1 MEMLCSSYQC
11 VIETSVFEELRQGYD
26 DGVYTWR
33 PGNTSA
39 HWGHS
44 LQEGVMGLLGTVD
57 PSHSSIVTTVQSSYD
72 PDMLP
77 RQFSSVS
84 TWPGLVSGVSDQG
97 WCGVSW
103 SQSALSVMEDRTS
116 IMQGRRVTL
125 TNARPGVTCGH
136 GSIDLGWD
144 RLRSAGV
151 SQPAYRVRR
160 RTEDIMHEIMTQG
173 PVQTVIRV
181 YTDLFMYA
189 GGVYRVTNLGRGRLA
204 GYHAL
209 RMVGWGE
216 EAGLKYWTLVN
227 SWGED
232 WGERGHL
239 RLVRGENE
247 CGVEETVVAAWPVT
261 HHHAGHHHHR
271 GHRGGAAGYRRQRHR
286 GRHHRHRQRHQHS
299 ERRGRRRYKKKY
311 YQVG

>member
-1 MEMLCSSYQC
+1 
-11 VIETSVFEELRQGYD
+11 
-26 DGVYTWR
+26 
-33 PGNTSA
+33 
-39 HWGHS
+39 
-44 LQEGVMGLLGTVD
+44 
-57 PSHSSIVTTVQSSYD
+57 
-72 PDMLP
+72 
-77 RQFSSVS
+77 
-84 TWPGLVSGVSDQG
+84 
-97 WCGVSW
+97 
-103 SQSALSVMEDRTS
+103 
-116 IMQGRRVTL
+116 
-125 TNARPGVTCGH
+125 
-136 GSIDLGWD
+136 
-144 RLRSAGV
+144 
-151 SQPAYRVRR
+151 
-160 RTEDIMHEIMTQG
+160 MHEIMTQG

-216 EAGLKYWTLVN
+216 EAGIKYWRLVN

-247 CGVEETVVAAWPVT
+247 CGVEETVVAAWPVP
-261 HHHAGHHHHR
+261 HHHAGHHHHHR
-271 GHRGGAAGYRRQRHR
+271 GHHGGAAGYRRQRHR

-299 ERRGRRRYKKKY
+299 ERRERRRYKKKY